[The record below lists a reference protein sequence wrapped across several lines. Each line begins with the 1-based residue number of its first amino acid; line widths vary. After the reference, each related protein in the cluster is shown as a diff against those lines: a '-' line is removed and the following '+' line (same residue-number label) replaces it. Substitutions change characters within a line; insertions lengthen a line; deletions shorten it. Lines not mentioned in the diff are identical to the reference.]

1 MEAATLVSTTAST
14 TTETATMLVGREE
27 RDKQMDKLDSSCPMV
42 GPAPVE
48 KERSD
53 RHSQGS
59 SLVETTTTVVAA
71 ATTMGTPTASTTAT
85 ATTSTLE
92 TITKETTTKAAS
104 IAEDANAT
112 TVLHS
117 RTKIGT
123 HRGLV
128 GGQTTPVELGAT
140 QLGGAITA
148 AAICKRH
155 RGSQIT
161 RGPTMPAV
169 TVDRWQRQE
178 KHTVNLFLYLQ

>member
-1 MEAATLVSTTAST
+1 
-14 TTETATMLVGREE
+14 
-27 RDKQMDKLDSSCPMV
+27 
-42 GPAPVE
+42 
-48 KERSD
+48 
-53 RHSQGS
+53 
-59 SLVETTTTVVAA
+59 
-71 ATTMGTPTASTTAT
+71 MG
-85 ATTSTLE
+85 E

-104 IAEDANAT
+104 TQAVSIVEDVNAT
-112 TVLHS
+112 IVLHS

-128 GGQTTPVELGAT
+128 GGQTTLVELGAT

-169 TVDRWQRQE
+169 TVDRWQRE
-178 KHTVNLFLYLQ
+178 DKHTVNLFLHSQ

>member
-1 MEAATLVSTTAST
+1 
-14 TTETATMLVGREE
+14 
-27 RDKQMDKLDSSCPMV
+27 MDKLDSSCPMV

-59 SLVETTTTVVAA
+59 SLVETTTTVEAA

-85 ATTSTLE
+85 ATTSTTE

-104 IAEDANAT
+104 TQAVSIAEDVNVT

-123 HRGLV
+123 HRVLV
-128 GGQTTPVELGAT
+128 GGQTTPVERGAT

-178 KHTVNLFLYLQ
+178 KHTVNLFLHLQ

>member
-1 MEAATLVSTTAST
+1 
-14 TTETATMLVGREE
+14 MLVGREE

-92 TITKETTTKAAS
+92 TIIKETITKETITKAAS
-104 IAEDANAT
+104 TQAVSIAEDVNAT
-112 TVLHS
+112 IVLHS